1 MDYQQPPP
9 SGYPPTWPGP
19 YPHSA
24 VPGHDSLALGTTL
37 GRLLAG
43 QERTIF
49 LHEKTLQELQALPSR
64 LAAALPPPSVAPMP
78 AASPSLHDWMQTVR
92 EILKT
97 LVPLALLAAIAAGKI
112 TFLEAMPL
120 IRQAMGLG

>member
-24 VPGHDSLALGTTL
+24 VPGNDSLALGTTL

-64 LAAALPPPSVAPMP
+64 LAAALPPPAASMP
-78 AASPSLHDWMQTVR
+78 PSSPSLHDWMQTVR
-92 EILKT
+92 EILK
-97 LVPLALLAAIAAGKI
+97 LLLPLALLGAIITGKL
-112 TFLEAMPL
+112 TWLEAMPL
-120 IRQAMGLG
+120 IRQAIGMAG